1 MGTRLNLQTLLESLN
16 GVEKVYWKAP
26 EATKMVYPC
35 IVYQL
40 SLVKTVFA
48 DNKPYSLKK
57 RYQITVIDI
66 DPDSSIPDQI
76 SQLPMSAFDR
86 HFKTS
91 GLNHY
96 VYNIYF

>member
-1 MGTRLNLQTLLESLN
+1 MGSRLKLQILLESLP
-16 GVEKVYWKAP
+16 GVWNVYFKAP

-40 SLVKTVFA
+40 SLIKTKFA
-48 DNKPYSLKK
+48 DNNPYFLKK
-57 RYQITVIDI
+57 RYQITVIDK
-66 DPDSSIPDQI
+66 DPDSSIPDLI

-86 HFKTS
+86 HFRTA
-91 GLNHY
+91 GLNHF